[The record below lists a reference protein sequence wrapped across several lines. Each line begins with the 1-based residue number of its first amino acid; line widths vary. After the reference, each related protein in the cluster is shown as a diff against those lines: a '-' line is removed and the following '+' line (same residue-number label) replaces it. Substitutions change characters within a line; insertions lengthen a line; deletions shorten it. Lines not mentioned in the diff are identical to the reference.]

1 MDTHK
6 IQTILVRNAWVVPF
20 MAVVVLLLTACQSNA
35 PSAGSAGSG
44 GANGG
49 LLVEVV
55 YLNHPP
61 VHPIIQQID
70 QILSGY
76 GDKVRETK
84 YDFDTP
90 EGEAFAKKKNLT
102 GHIPLAIF
110 IDGSE
115 TFNLNGRKVKFE
127 SFPQGE
133 GTGMVPDGAWTMT
146 DLQTILDTK
155 VTK

>member
-6 IQTILVRNAWVVPF
+6 IQQIRVRYAWVVTF
-20 MAVVVLLLTACQSNA
+20 IAVVVLLLAACQSSA
-35 PSAGSAGSG
+35 PSAASAGSE
-44 GANGG
+44 GATGG

-61 VHPIIQQID
+61 VRPIIQQID
-70 QILSGY
+70 QILAGY
-76 GDKVRETK
+76 GEKVRVSK

-115 TFNLNGRKVKFE
+115 TFDLNGRKVKFE

-133 GTGMVPDGAWTMT
+133 GTGMVPDSAWTMT
-146 DLQTILDTK
+146 DLQSVLDTK